1 MARAPIKADSVSLS
15 ERELLRAE
23 EVGAL
28 FFGCSRS
35 TIYSWLSDGWLPRPV
50 RLAGHKNRWRRVEL
64 LDWIAA
70 GCPPASRWRWT
81 PSRLGVYETLIQEAN
96 AELEDLCAE
105 RAELEDEIVALR
117 RIKGRV

>member
-1 MARAPIKADSVSLS
+1 MARAPIKASDVPLS
-15 ERELLRAE
+15 ERELLRAD

-35 TIYSWLSDGWLPRPV
+35 TVYSWLSDGWLPRPV

-81 PSRLGVYETLIQEAN
+81 PSRLGIYASLI
-96 AELEDLCAE
+96 LER
-105 RAELEDEIVALR
+105 RAELDDLGCEKSELEAEILHLR
-117 RIKGRV
+117 RLRGEL

>member
-1 MARAPIKADSVSLS
+1 MARAPIKADSVPI
-15 ERELLRAE
+15 EKRELLRAE

-64 LDWIAA
+64 QDWICA
-70 GCPPASRWRWT
+70 GCPPASRWRWS
-81 PSRLGVYETLIQEAN
+81 PARLPTYERLLQERRAELDELGREK
-96 AELEDLCAE
+96 AELEQ
-105 RAELEDEIVALR
+105 EIVALR
-117 RIKGRV
+117 RIKGQV